1 MKIKFDS
8 NQQYQRDAMDAVLG
22 LFNGQPLSSGAFEF
36 ALSDVGSLA
45 GLTELGFGN
54 QFALDEAALLRNLQ
68 TVQQANKLPAS
79 DALDGMNF
87 SVEMETGTGKTYV
100 YLRSIFELHQ
110 RYGFSKFIIV
120 VPSVAIR
127 EGVITSL
134 RLMKEHFQALFGNVA
149 FDSWVYDSKQYSKL
163 RQFAQSS
170 TLQILVMNIQAFVSQ
185 ASNVIH
191 QDKDQLSG
199 RKPIEFVQAAQPI
212 VVLDEP
218 QNMESPQ
225 AKNAIAS
232 LNPLCTLRYSAT
244 HRNRY
249 NLVYKLDPVQA
260 YDLKLVKRIEVS
272 SVLGDPDF
280 NQPYIQ
286 VQSIS
291 ATKTKVTAKLLI
303 DVNEKAGPQRKS
315 ISISA
320 GGVDLLDKSNQR
332 GNYAGYIVD
341 EIRRPSPQSSPG
353 GGGGNRLF
361 PSGGKADMF
370 PAADGYV
377 SFTNGLMLNVGQT
390 HGGRG
395 DDVMRVQI
403 RETVREHFDKELRIK
418 KLLPNIAGA
427 DARLKVLSL
436 FFIDRVANYA
446 AEDGKIRHWFIEAYK
461 ELAVLPKYRDLSPL
475 PVDKVHNGYFAALK
489 GIAKDTR
496 GDTAADDDAYAL
508 IMQDKERLLS
518 PDEPLRFIFSHSA
531 LREGWDNPNVFQI
544 CTLNETKSEIKKRQ
558 EIGRGLRL
566 PVLESGERCFDASI
580 NRLTVIANEHYD
592 EFAAKLQTEIEDECG
607 VKFAGRIVNKK
618 EARTVKLKQGWRLNA
633 DFKELWNRIKYKTR
647 YAVEYKTPDLVDRA
661 AKNLAARNK
670 IAPSRI
676 SVQKS
681 GIVMSSDGVDTQL
694 LGIREAETRDYHSIN
709 VPDMLGYMQA
719 KTELTR
725 KTITEILIRSGRL
738 NEVQNNPQQFLE
750 QAQQAIEAELHN
762 LMIDGIKYERINGQ
776 EYEMLLFEAQEITG
790 ALTSMIEV
798 DNSIYDAVLF
808 ESEVERAFAEAM
820 STREDIKLFI
830 KLPGWFKIE
839 TPIGT
844 YNPDWAIV
852 KQDDAKVYL
861 VRETKST
868 KDQLKLRG
876 SEWAKIQCGKAHF
889 DTLKVGFAHVTS
901 ANDV

>member
-1 MKIKFDS
+1 MLHKALTLPYQFENIMKIKFDS
-8 NQQYQRDAMDAVLG
+8 NQQYQRDAIDAVLR
-22 LFNGQPLSSGAFEF
+22 LFDGQALSSGEFELTL
-36 ALSDVGSLA
+36 AHTDSLA
-45 GLTELGFGN
+45 GLTELGLGN
-54 QFALDEAALLRNLQ
+54 PLSLDEAAFLRNLQ
-68 TVQQANKLPAS
+68 TVQQTNNLPAS
-79 DALDGMNF
+79 DALDGINF

-100 YLRSIFELHQ
+100 YLRSIFELHR

-134 RLMKEHFQALFGNVA
+134 RLMKEHFQTLFGNVA

-163 RQFAQSS
+163 RQFAQSN
-170 TLQILVMNIQAFVSQ
+170 TLQILVMNIDAFNKQAN
-185 ASNVIH
+185 NVIH

-218 QNMESPQ
+218 QNMESEQ
-225 AKNAIAS
+225 AKKAIAS

-244 HRNRY
+244 HRNKY
-249 NLVYKLDPVQA
+249 NLIYKLDPVQA

-272 SVLGDPDF
+272 SVLDDPDF

-291 ATKTKVTAKLLI
+291 ATKTKVTAKLSI
-303 DVNEKAGPQRKS
+303 DINEKAGPQRKS
-315 ISISA
+315 ISVSA
-320 GGVDLLDKSNQR
+320 GGVDLFDKSNAR
-332 GNYAGYIVD
+332 GNYAGHIID
-341 EIRRPSPQSSPG
+341 EI
-353 GGGGNRLF
+353 N
-361 PSGGKADMF
+361 
-370 PAADGYV
+370 AADGYV
-377 SFTNGLMLNVGQT
+377 SFTNGLLLYVGQT
-390 HGGRG
+390 HGGHG

-418 KLLPNIAGA
+418 KLLPDIAGA

-461 ELAVLPKYRDLSPL
+461 ELAALPKYRELSPL
-475 PVDKVHNGYFAALK
+475 PVEQVHNGYFSAYK
-489 GIAKDTR
+489 GIPKDTR

-566 PVLESGERCFDASI
+566 PILESGERCFDASI

-607 VKFAGRIVNKK
+607 VKFEGRIVNKK
-618 EARTVKLKQGWRLNA
+618 EVRTAKLKQGWRLNE
-633 DFKELWNRIKYKTR
+633 DFKELWSRIKHKTR
-647 YAVEYKTPDLVDRA
+647 YAVDYQTPVLIERA
-661 AKNLAARNK
+661 ANNLAARDK
-670 IAPSRI
+670 ITKNRM
-676 SVQKS
+676 SVQKGGLGMS
-681 GIVMSSDGVDTQL
+681 GKGVGTQL
-694 LGIREAETRDYHSIN
+694 LSVREAEAEADDYRTIN
-709 VPDMLGYMQA
+709 VPDLLGYLQT

-725 KTITEILIRSGRL
+725 KTISEILIRSARL
-738 NEVQNNPQQFLE
+738 NEVQHNPQQFLE
-750 QAQQAIEAELHN
+750 QAQQAIETELCN
-762 LMIDGIKYERINGQ
+762 LMIDGIKYEKINGQ
-776 EYEMLLFEAQEITG
+776 EYEMLLFEDREIFGTD
-790 ALTSMIEV
+790 LNQVLVE
-798 DNSIYDAVLF
+798 NSIYEEVFVD
-808 ESEVERAFAEAM
+808 SEVEREFAEAM
-820 STREDIKLFI
+820 SSRTDIKLFI
-830 KLPGWFKIE
+830 KLPGWFMID

-852 KQDDAKVYL
+852 KENDAKVYL

-868 KDQLKLRG
+868 KDQLKLRS

-889 DTLKVGFAHVTS
+889 DTLQVDFAHVIS
-901 ANDV
+901 AAEV

>member
-8 NQQYQRDAMDAVLG
+8 NQQYQHDAIGAVLG
-22 LFNGQPLSSGAFEF
+22 MFDGQPLSSGAFEF
-36 ALSDVGSLA
+36 SLSDVGSLA
-45 GLTELGFGN
+45 GLTELGLGN
-54 QFALDEAALLRNLQ
+54 QLALDAPALLRNLQ
-68 TVQQANKLPAS
+68 TVQQANNLPVGTE
-79 DALDGMNF
+79 LDGMNF

-100 YLRSIFELHQ
+100 YLRSIFELNQ
-110 RYGFSKFIIV
+110 KYGFSKFIIV

-134 RLMKEHFQALFGNVA
+134 RLMKEHFQMLFGNMA

-163 RQFAQSS
+163 RQFAQSN
-170 TLQILVMNIQAFVSQ
+170 TLQILVMNIDAFNKQAN
-185 ASNVIH
+185 NVIH

-218 QNMESPQ
+218 QNMESEQ
-225 AKNAIAS
+225 AKKAIAS

-244 HRNRY
+244 HRNKY

-272 SVLGDPDF
+272 SVLDDPDF

-286 VQSIS
+286 VQGIS
-291 ATKTKVTAKLLI
+291 ATKTKVTAKLSI
-303 DVNEKAGPQRKS
+303 DINEKAGPQRKS

-320 GGVDLLDKSNQR
+320 GGVDLFDRSNAR
-332 GNYAGYIVD
+332 SNYAGHIVD
-341 EIRRPSPQSSPG
+341 EI
-353 GGGGNRLF
+353 N
-361 PSGGKADMF
+361 
-370 PAADGYV
+370 AADGYV
-377 SFTNGLMLNVGQT
+377 SFTNGLVLYVGQT

-418 KLLPNIAGA
+418 KLLPDIAGA

-461 ELAVLPKYRDLSPL
+461 ELAALPKYRELSPL
-475 PVDKVHNGYFAALK
+475 PVEKVHNGYFAAYK
-489 GIAKDTR
+489 GIPKDTR

-607 VKFAGRIVNKK
+607 VKFEGRIVNKK
-618 EARTVKLKQGWRLNA
+618 EVRTAKLKQGWRLNE
-633 DFKELWNRIKYKTR
+633 DFKELWNRIKHKTR
-647 YAVEYKTPDLVDRA
+647 YAVDYQTSVLIERA
-661 AKNLAARNK
+661 ANNLAARDK
-670 IAPSRI
+670 ITKSRM
-676 SVQKS
+676 SVQKGGIGMS
-681 GIVMSSDGVDTQL
+681 GEGVGTQL
-694 LGIREAETRDYHSIN
+694 LSVREAEAENYRTIN
-709 VPDMLGYMQA
+709 VPDLLGYLQT

-725 KTITEILIRSGRL
+725 KTISEVLIRSARL
-738 NEVQNNPQQFLE
+738 NEVQHNPQQFLE
-750 QAQQAIEAELHN
+750 QAQQAIEAELRG
-762 LMIDGIKYERINGQ
+762 LMIDGIKYEKINGQ
-776 EYEMLLFEAQEITG
+776 EYEMLLFEEREIFGTD
-790 ALTSMIEV
+790 LNQVLVE
-798 DNSIYDAVLF
+798 NSIYEEVFID
-808 ESEVERAFAEAM
+808 SEVEREFSEAM
-820 STREDIKLFI
+820 SFRTDIKLFV
-830 KLPGWFKIE
+830 KLPGWFMID

-852 KQDDAKVYL
+852 KEGDTKVYL

-889 DTLKVGFAHVTS
+889 DALHVDFALVTS
-901 ANDV
+901 ANEI